1 MVIIFFQNI
10 EILQINFLKNFRGR
24 KITRIIELKIINK
37 RGLHAR
43 ASAKFAATV
52 NKFQSK
58 VEVSKDSFVVPG
70 NSIMGLL
77 TLAAEKGS
85 VISIKIEGS
94 DENDLEESL
103 RNLINN
109 YFEEGS

>member
-1 MVIIFFQNI
+1 
-10 EILQINFLKNFRGR
+10 
-24 KITRIIELKIINK
+24 
-37 RGLHAR
+37 
-43 ASAKFAATV
+43 
-52 NKFQSK
+52 
-58 VEVSKDSFVVPG
+58 
-70 NSIMGLL
+70 MGLL